1 MIEYISVCVLCLI
14 GAGTIFYFAVRIEEY
29 IMEKLTG
36 EGVIKALCRIL
47 KECKRE

>member
-1 MIEYISVCVLCLI
+1 MIEYISVRVLCLV

-47 KECKRE
+47 KECNRE